1 MIPGVVVWCGV
12 AWCGVVFLTDINT
25 TPGFLFCF
33 RLTWVVAI
41 LFTTN
46 NKFSYRKDKEQGVKE
61 VF

>member
-1 MIPGVVVWCGV
+1 V